1 MRNIGDSSSAINSHL
16 SSFFFQI
23 SISLGALL
31 GLAAYNLG
39 WEVHG
44 PVLHR
49 VIGRGELLQCFI
61 FFEITR
67 TSSFQVYG
75 EAVPSIAAAK
85 ASTYLYALWEVE
97 LMGYDL
103 IDLHHAE
110 YVARIMTLSCS
121 YDIIRTVTCNLCF

>member
-1 MRNIGDSSSAINSHL
+1 MRLVQDSLDFHISSTTLRSILISHH
-16 SSFFFQI
+16 FFFQI

-61 FFEITR
+61 FFEITPTR
-67 TSSFQVYG
+67 SFQVYG

-85 ASTYLYALWEVE
+85 SSTYLYALREVE

-103 IDLHHAE
+103 IDLHHVE
-110 YVARIMTLSCS
+110 YVAR
-121 YDIIRTVTCNLCF
+121 VGQ